1 MRVIVTRP
9 RAQAAEWV
17 QHLQAHGIDAAALPL
32 IDIAGPPDPAAV
44 TTAWSTLGTRSLV
57 VFVSPNAAQAFF
69 DRAPA
74 GSVWPAHLR
83 AASPG
88 PGTSTALVR
97 SGVAPAQIVEPAAGA
112 LQFDS
117 ETLWA
122 SLEGDDWH
130 AASILIVRGTG
141 GRDWLAARFVERGAR
156 VDRVAAYARV
166 AARFGPAERELLEAA
181 RAAPRD
187 HLWFF
192 SSSEAIDHLA
202 SATANATASGGRTLP
217 SAWRDA
223 RAIATHPRIAAR
235 AQQQGFGEVI
245 ACRPTLD
252 AVVACIQ
259 SIRP

>member
-17 QHLQAHGIDAAALPL
+17 QHLRSHGIDATALPL
-32 IDIAGPPDPAAV
+32 IEIAGPPDEGAV
-44 TTAWSTLGTRSLV
+44 TTAWSTLGTRRLA

-69 DRAPA
+69 DRVPA
-74 GSVWPAHLR
+74 GAVWPAHLR

-88 PGTSTALVR
+88 PGTSAVLVR
-97 SGVAPAQIVEPAAGA
+97 AGVPPTQIVEPAAGA

-130 AASILIVRGTG
+130 AASILIVRATS
-141 GRDWLAARFVERGAR
+141 GRDWLAARFIERGAR

-166 AARFGPAERELLEAA
+166 AARFGAADRDLLAA
-181 RAAPRD
+181 TRAAPRD

-202 SATANATASGGRTLP
+202 SATASGGRTLP

-223 RAIATHPRIAAR
+223 RAVATHPRIAAR